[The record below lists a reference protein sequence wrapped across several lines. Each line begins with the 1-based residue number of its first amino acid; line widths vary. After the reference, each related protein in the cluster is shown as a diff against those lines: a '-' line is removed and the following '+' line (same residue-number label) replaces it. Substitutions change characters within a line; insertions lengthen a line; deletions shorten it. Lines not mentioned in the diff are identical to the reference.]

1 MISNVMKITQKS
13 KKLLKAIC
21 YFIPWVVSIY
31 IFYWLD
37 TNLWT
42 YETPHRGKI
51 SVIIMSIGMII
62 SLKIASKNN
71 SNQR

>member
-1 MISNVMKITQKS
+1 MISTVMKIIQKS
-13 KKLLKAIC
+13 KKFIKAVY
-21 YFIPWVVSIY
+21 YFIPWVISIY

-51 SVIIMSIGMII
+51 SVIIMLLGMTI

-71 SNQR
+71 SNSN